1 MKVLIIENEVY
12 LAQSISIKLSDL
24 GYNCDIINAYD
35 EFNHE
40 KFYDIILLSTNT
52 DNFLKAVEKF
62 KKNIVILMIS
72 YISTDTV
79 ANPLK
84 MGASDYIQKPF
95 MIEELLRKIEHYQG
109 FKKLSNL
116 NKAYKNYTFSSL
128 KTIKLPPYNYKKIK
142 LPLVIKSNKQSY
154 ADAFVFNYINECNK
168 TLFYMD
174 FSMDNDIEQ
183 VIQAY
188 TQSDLL
194 FLSNFQ
200 ILKSP
205 EREKILDFIQNKAV
219 ILHTIINAE
228 DLGLTCID
236 FNDDDRNIS
245 SNEILTIDEYVKY
258 IILTYQNI
266 FPDTDLSK
274 KLGISRKSLW
284 EKRKKYGISR
294 KK

>member
-1 MKVLIIENEVY
+1 MKVLIIENEIY
-12 LAQSISIKLSDL
+12 LAQSISIKLSDI
-24 GYNCDIINAYD
+24 GYNCDIINAY
-35 EFNHE
+35 EELNHE
-40 KFYDIILLSTNT
+40 KFYDIVLLSTNT

-62 KKNIVILMIS
+62 KKSIIILMIS

-84 MGASDYIQKPF
+84 IGASDYIQKPF
-95 MIEELLRKIEHYQG
+95 MIEELLRKIKHYQG
-109 FKKLSNL
+109 FKKLSIL
-116 NKAYKNYTFSSL
+116 NKAYKNYIHSRL
-128 KTIKLPPYNYKKIK
+128 DKIDLPAYNYKKIK

-154 ADAFVFNYINECNK
+154 ADAFVFHYIHECDK
-168 TLFYMD
+168 TFFCVDL
-174 FSMDNDIEQ
+174 SIEHSIEQ
-183 VIQAY
+183 MMQSY
-188 TQSDLL
+188 TQNDLL

-200 ILKSP
+200 VLKSP

-219 ILHTIINAE
+219 ILHTNASTE
-228 DLGLTCID
+228 DLGIHSID
-236 FNDDDRNIS
+236 FDYSEKNIS

-258 IILTYQNI
+258 IIATYQNI
-266 FPDTDLSK
+266 FSDTDLSK